1 MHKGTQLLALSAL
14 GLLVACGPAKTGE
27 APAPAPIGA
36 AVSVT
41 GGTVQGLV
49 GEDGLKQYHRIPY
62 AAAPTGARRWAPPA
76 PVEPWDGV
84 RDATAP
90 GPKCVQPSGQGG
102 SFYGEADFAVSE
114 DCLVA
119 QRLDPRRA

>member
-1 MHKGTQLLALSAL
+1 MQKATRLLTLSVL
-14 GLLVACGPAKTGE
+14 GLLAACGPTETRE
-27 APAPAPIGA
+27 APTPVVIGPEVA
-36 AVSVT
+36 VT
-41 GGTVQGLV
+41 GGTVRGLV

-90 GPKCVQPSGQGG
+90 GRSACSRPGRAAPSMARPT
-102 SFYGEADFAVSE
+102 S
-114 DCLVA
+114 
-119 QRLDPRRA
+119 R